1 MRLFTVL
8 YLFAFCFGA
17 NAQYIYKKYDNA
29 DIVVIGRVVESKI
42 QHGWTGRRR
51 NHDEASTG
59 AEIVVVKIEVTRQ
72 IKGDCPR
79 TIDVATPHGGL
90 GIRMASRELGFYQ
103 GAVGT
108 TAIWFIRT
116 SEDGDFLSGGRRRL
130 GAPSEPTDDLFHLD
144 GARYGLSL
152 PNDGGSQIEL
162 AEADLPNRGNPFL
175 DIAEAL
181 VVNAKLDP
189 ERRWYYFENLTDL
202 SPFGFGSED
211 RSKLEQDMFKN
222 WMDAHLHEA
231 LNPATDAEL
240 MDEYALR
247 IRFGQFE
254 YCDKFTD
261 MFVRTKGIGMT
272 ANFPLT
278 LGTNENGLRV
288 YAVAEPRLARELALG
303 FMYCT
308 ELSRRRDICK
318 QLIARFDEDH
328 LLDVGILEAVS
339 KLMDWPDVSPYE
351 SETHRAFGDLSTQI
365 EIARFRLNN

>member
-1 MRLFTVL
+1 MRIFPLLFIVL
-8 YLFAFCFGA
+8 LLPLSAAG
-17 NAQYIYKKYDNA
+17 QYIYNISKFS
-29 DIVVIGRVVESKI
+29 DIVVVGTVVRTDTLEG
-42 QHGWTGRRR
+42 GWVGRRDGR
-51 NHDEASTG
+51 DMYAKASMTKITVNVSRYLFG
-59 AEIVVVKIEVTRQ
+59 AGESQLSFICPARYTSDSGSAPPR
-72 IKGDCPR
+72 IK
-79 TIDVATPHGGL
+79 A
-90 GIRMASRELGFYQ
+90 Q
-103 GAVGT
+103 VGT
-108 TAIWFIRT
+108 TAVWFVR
-116 SEDGDFLSGGRRRL
+116 SSSDGSFYEDLPSSFWRGGESKSDRL
-130 GAPSEPTDDLFHLD
+130 YHLD
-144 GARYGLSL
+144 GASFGQAVPAELM
-152 PNDGGSQIEL
+152 PQIVL
-162 AEADLPNRGNPFL
+162 KDPTMPNRGNMFL

-181 VVNAKLDP
+181 VLNAKLDP

-303 FMYCT
+303 FMYCA

>member
-1 MRLFTVL
+1 MNVSVS
-8 YLFAFCFGA
+8 
-17 NAQYIYKKYDNA
+17 AQYIYNKFDRS
-29 DIVVIGRVVESKI
+29 DIVLVGGVTKVEEISG
-42 QHGWTGRRR
+42 GWQGER
-51 NHDEASTG
+51 NGSE
-59 AEIVVVKIEVTRQ
+59 RNNQ
-72 IKGDCPR
+72 IHFFR
-79 TIDVATPHGGL
+79 FSIS
-90 GIRMASRELGFYQ
+90 ASRFLKGIGPPTLEVICPAGFAYVN
-103 GAVGT
+103 GNWPRHNLVAVGT
-108 TAIWFIRT
+108 TAAWFIRT
-116 SEDGDFLSGGRRRL
+116 STNGDFLLDGSPNRDRPERPRDML
-130 GAPSEPTDDLFHLD
+130 YHLD
-144 GARYGLSL
+144 GAQYGLCMPGNGYAQVVL
-152 PNDGGSQIEL
+152 KDGQVTSRGNAYLDL
-162 AEADLPNRGNPFL
+162 AELLVRNAAIDLEHRS
-175 DIAEAL
+175 
-181 VVNAKLDP
+181 
-189 ERRWYYFENLTDL
+189 YYFELLSDL
-202 SPFGFGSED
+202 SPVGFGSED
-211 RSKLEQDMFKN
+211 RSKQEQDVFKN
-222 WMDAHLHEA
+222 WIDAHLHEA

-303 FMYCT
+303 FMYCA